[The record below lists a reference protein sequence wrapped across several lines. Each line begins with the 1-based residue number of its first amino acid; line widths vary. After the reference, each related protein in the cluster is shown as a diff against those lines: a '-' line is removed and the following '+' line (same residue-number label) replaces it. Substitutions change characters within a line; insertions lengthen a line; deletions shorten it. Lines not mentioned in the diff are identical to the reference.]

1 MDYLGDVVTSQTL
14 LLLNE
19 LRVAKTRS
27 RKKNLAVDL
36 EGCGGS
42 QALVEVPKASTKM
55 TTIVWSGNE
64 SKRKWCNNAKVRE
77 L

>member
-27 RKKNLAVDL
+27 RKTLLTGLELKNENVAVIDKFADDTN
-36 EGCGGS
+36 S
-42 QALVEVPKASTKM
+42 
-55 TTIVWSGNE
+55 W
-64 SKRKWCNNAKVRE
+64 
-77 L
+77 